1 MGLGDSLYS
10 RSSISFAGLSTGL
23 DTDSIIKQLLAIEQ
37 RPLIRLQSQQ
47 LQLQNR
53 LSLYQQFSGRLAA
66 LRSAGDALNTAN
78 TYNATRATSSADTR
92 ATLSVGTGAQPGV
105 YSLEIAQLAQA
116 HKISSAAQT
125 DATSALG
132 LSGTFLI
139 NEKVI
144 QVAET
149 DSLSQIA
156 SRINSAGAGVVASVI
171 SGGTGNTFLSITSE
185 KTGAAYAIRMSNV
198 GDSSVLDSLGLQG
211 STTAVRE
218 PTTNGA
224 LSATFTDPNTALGP
238 LLKVTN
244 FPPGNISINSIAVS
258 IDLTTDSLTTIAQ
271 KINDAAI
278 PGVTASVETVTQDGA
293 TRYQLKVVGE
303 SGTPTFV
310 DDQHILENLG
320 ILQATPNNQL
330 LAAQDAE
337 YTLDGVSLTSSSNT
351 ITSVIAGGTLR
362 LLEAGGGP
370 ITLTVSRD
378 LDAVK
383 ASVNNF
389 VSAYNSLREFVA
401 SFSKFD
407 SETYETGP
415 LFGDYNIT
423 SNMDIITARMT
434 AAVEGLSSDSLN
446 SLALIGVSLGEDGK
460 LSVNDSTLTSALND
474 SLDSV
479 KSLLMAVGTPSSPYV
494 QFLSATSKTRTSP
507 TGGYEVVIT
516 QAATKASTTAGT
528 AQTEASTEAE
538 TLTFSGSL
546 FGNTPVSISI
556 SVGNTVDDTIAQ
568 INSHASLRGLVT
580 ASKDAEGKLVLTSA
594 AYGSSKSFTVVSNL
608 EASSNNSGIGT
619 TELQAVGLDVAGT
632 INGELA
638 TGNGQILTGDDLNEY
653 TAGLALLVTATAP
666 GTYGTVTFTRG
677 IASSVSD
684 AVAALTDPTTGALT
698 EQDKQLQAQI
708 DDLDAAME
716 RIQETVTRRGDELKR
731 RFAQL
736 ESLIA
741 SLQAQQSR
749 LTMLMKN
756 WGSG

>member
-23 DTDSIIKQLLAIEQ
+23 DTDSIIQQLLAIEQ

-66 LRSAGDALNTAN
+66 LRAAGDALNTIT
-78 TYNATRATSSADTR
+78 TYNATRATSSDDTK
-92 ATLSVGTGAQPGV
+92 ATLSVGTGAQPGI
-105 YSLEIAQLAQA
+105 YTLAISQLAQA

-125 DATSALG
+125 DSTSALG

-144 QVAET
+144 EVAET
-149 DSLSQIA
+149 DTLAQIA
-156 SRINSAGAGVVASVI
+156 SRINAAGAGVVASVI
-171 SGGTGNTFLSITSE
+171 SGGTGNTFLTLTSE
-185 KTGAAYAIRMSNV
+185 KTGAASAIRMSNV

-211 STTAVRE
+211 TATTIRE

-224 LSATFTDPNTALGP
+224 LSATFSDPNTALGP

-244 FPPGNISINSIAVS
+244 FPPGNLSINSMIVS
-258 IDLTTDSLTTIAQ
+258 IDLMTDTLTSIAQ
-271 KINDAAI
+271 KINQAEI
-278 PGVTASVETVTQDGA
+278 PGVTASVETIEEGGT
-293 TRYQLKVVGE
+293 TKYQLKIVGD

-310 DDQHILENLG
+310 DDNHILENLG
-320 ILQATPNNQL
+320 ILQATPSNQL

-337 YTLDGVSLTSSSNT
+337 YSLDGVNLTSSSNT
-351 ITSVIAGGTLR
+351 ITSVIAGGTLN

-370 ITLTVSRD
+370 VTLSVSRD

-389 VSAYNSLREFVA
+389 VSAYNTLRDFVS
-401 SFSKFD
+401 SFSQFD
-407 SETYETGP
+407 PETFQSGP

-423 SNMDIITARMT
+423 ANMDIITARMT
-434 AAVEGLSSDSLN
+434 GAVAGLSSGALN

-474 SLDSV
+474 RLDSV
-479 KSLLMAVGTPSSPYV
+479 KSLFMAVGTPSNPYV

-507 TGGYEVVIT
+507 TAGYEVVIT
-516 QAATKASTTAGT
+516 QAATKASTTAVT
-528 AQTEASTEAE
+528 AQAEASTEVE

-546 FGNTPVSISI
+546 FGNTPVSISLN
-556 SVGNTVDDTIAQ
+556 VGNTVDDTIAQ

-580 ASKDAEGKLVLTSA
+580 ASKDSEGKLVLTSA
-594 AYGSSKSFTVVSNL
+594 AYGSSKSFTVTSDQ
-608 EASSNNSGIGT
+608 EAGSNNSGIGT
-619 TELQAVGLDVAGT
+619 TEQQAVGLDVAGT
-632 INGELA
+632 INGEA
-638 TGNGQILTGDDLNEY
+638 ASGNGQILTGDDTNEY
-653 TAGLALLVTATAP
+653 TAGLALLITASSP

-677 IASSVSD
+677 IAASVSD
-684 AVAALTDPTTGALT
+684 AVATLTDPTTGALT

-736 ESLIA
+736 ESLVA
-741 SLQAQQSR
+741 SLQAQQAR

-756 WGSG
+756 WGSS